1 MNRYSLSSE
10 SDRWWL
16 PTAIAG
22 TIGAAAV
29 TAIFVVPV
37 IGAQAT
43 PIETPIDDSAVPDSS
58 GPVILIERPCYL
70 ARPGWNTPAGWE
82 QPVCTTEIG
91 QRRRECPRSA
101 CHRVAPDYLS

>member
-1 MNRYSLSSE
+1 MNRYSLSSD
-10 SDRWWL
+10 SDRWWY

-22 TIGAAAV
+22 TISAAAV
-29 TAIFVVPV
+29 TAIIAVPM

-43 PIETPIDDSAVPDSS
+43 PVESPPGGS
-58 GPVILIERPCYL
+58 GPVILIDRPCYL

-91 QRRRECPRSA
+91 RPSGGASTGTRRVP
-101 CHRVAPDYLS
+101 PDYHY